1 MPAQQ
6 KHWFPAKRHGWGW
19 GLPAVWQ
26 GWVVLA
32 VFSCLL
38 LVGAFVHLPR
48 HGPVSF
54 VIYSVLLCVLLVAVC
69 WVKGERPRWR
79 RIEICIVLTQPI
91 AEVSTDCSICS
102 KADIIVTGV
111 IVETALQ
118 TWAEQ
123 LT

>member
-6 KHWFPAKRHGWGW
+6 KYWFPAKRYGWGW
-19 GLPAVWQ
+19 GLPAAWQ

-38 LVGAFVHLPR
+38 LVGAFVLLPR

-69 WVKGERPRWR
+69 WAKGERPRWR
-79 RIEICIVLTQPI
+79 WGGQ
-91 AEVSTDCSICS
+91 
-102 KADIIVTGV
+102 
-111 IVETALQ
+111 
-118 TWAEQ
+118 
-123 LT
+123 